1 MFIGRERER
10 DRSIDL
16 VGIKHCPTY
25 NDSKATMWQHLI
37 MMLIDF
43 FGPQGR
49 SQVLKD
55 IKHGLARFAH
65 GLEGNGP
72 RESEPGRF
80 GHVNFGDASNSGP
93 VEALDQSPQ
102 HQP

>member
-1 MFIGRERER
+1 METFDDDAHQLSSVGRVCR
-10 DRSIDL
+10 L
-16 VGIKHCPTY
+16 
-25 NDSKATMWQHLI
+25 L
-37 MMLIDF
+37 
-43 FGPQGR
+43 GR
-49 SQVLKD
+49 SQLLKD

-65 GLEGNGP
+65 GLQRNSP

-80 GHVNFGDASNSGP
+80 GHVNFGVPSNSGP